1 MSHVRQREAHKTQG
15 RILSNKMSVDEYLAG
30 EQDGE
35 FRHEYIDGMVYAMV
49 GASRRHALIVTSL
62 TLLLGPKARQQGC
75 QLFTNDMKV
84 RIQQAGE
91 ESFYYPDLILGC
103 DPNDRETYFST
114 RPCLIIEVLS
124 ESTERIDRR
133 EKLYAYTGGL
143 PSLHEYLLL
152 AQDCRHADLYRRR
165 SEGWQHEKLVEGS
178 IHLDCL
184 DMDVSIDDIYQ
195 DAERA

>member
-1 MSHVRQREAHKTQG
+1 
-15 RILSNKMSVDEYLAG
+15 MSVDEYLAG
-30 EQDGE
+30 EQTGE
-35 FRHEYIDGMVYAMV
+35 FRHEYIDGMVYAMA

-62 TLLLGPKARQQGC
+62 TLLLGPKAQQQGC

-91 ESFYYPDLILGC
+91 ESFYYPDLILSC

-152 AQDCRHADLYRRR
+152 AQDCRQADLYRRR
-165 SEGWQHEKLVEGS
+165 SEGWQHEKLVESS
-178 IHLDCL
+178 IHLQCL